1 MKFLVTGG
9 AGFIGSNLVQSLL
22 DENREVICLD
32 KNPDGNW
39 SKGSLNYIGSIN
51 NVKLLEDIVSN
62 HKIDTIF
69 HMAAEASVQVSLSDP
84 ILTMRTNALGTN
96 KVLDVAKR
104 FGVRKF
110 VMSSTCA
117 VYDGNTSPYALSK
130 NIAEQMCEYY
140 SKDLSVNVLRYFNV
154 YGKGHRVA
162 GPYPPVVAIFIDRYN
177 RNLPLEIVGTGE
189 QRRDFVN
196 VDDVVRANKMIA
208 DSDLGYGVYDVGS
221 GVNHSVKQIANMIS
235 EDHVHIE
242 ERQGEVFSTLSS
254 IEKIKNDLKW
264 SPTISV
270 EDWIS
275 EQIG

>member
-51 NVKLLEDIVSN
+51 NVKLLEDIISN
-62 HKIDTIF
+62 HEIDTIF

-84 ILTMRTNALGTN
+84 ILKMRTNALGTN

-130 NIAEQMCEYY
+130 NLAEQMCEYY
-140 SKDLSVNVLRYFNV
+140 SRDLSVNVLRYFNV
-154 YGKGHRVA
+154 YGKGHRVT
-162 GPYPPVVAIFIDRYN
+162 GPYTPVIAIFIDRYK

-189 QRRDFVN
+189 QKRDFVN

-208 DSDLGYGVYDVGS
+208 DSDLGYDVYDVGS
-221 GVNHSVKQIANMIS
+221 GLNHSVKQIANMIS

-254 IEKIKNDLKW
+254 VEKIKNDLKW

>member
-51 NVKLLEDIVSN
+51 NVKLLEDIISN
-62 HKIDTIF
+62 HEIDTIF

-130 NIAEQMCEYY
+130 NLAEQMCEYY
-140 SKDLSVNVLRYFNV
+140 SRDLSVNVLRYFNV
-154 YGKGHRVA
+154 YGKGHRVT
-162 GPYPPVVAIFIDRYN
+162 GPYPPVIAIFIDRYK

-189 QRRDFVN
+189 QKRDFVN

-208 DSDLGYGVYDVGS
+208 DSDLGYDVYDVGS
-221 GVNHSVKQIANMIS
+221 GLNHSVKQIANMIS

-254 IEKIKNDLKW
+254 VEKIKNDLKW